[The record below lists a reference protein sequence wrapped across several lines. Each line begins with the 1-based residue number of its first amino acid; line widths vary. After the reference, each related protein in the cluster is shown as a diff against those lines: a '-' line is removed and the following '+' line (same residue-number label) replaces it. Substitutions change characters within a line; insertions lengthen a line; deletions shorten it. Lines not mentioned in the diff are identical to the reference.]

1 MEKLLG
7 VEAEINLTVNDDIIR
22 KISKGSPFLNDILK
36 ELKPDII
43 KALKKCLIK
52 KGDDN
57 D

>member
-22 KISKGSPFLNDILK
+22 KISKASPFLNDILK

-43 KALKKCLIK
+43 KALKKCLIEK
-52 KGDDN
+52 E
-57 D
+57 